1 MAYRRRQGMLRTS
14 TFKEEIHNNNNNN
27 NNLDENGTINN
38 NDLLNSHNH
47 STLSSSFSFTPTSSS
62 SSSSSSSLA
71 AQAIKAS
78 ASRHDPSLSF
88 SFSTPSDH
96 QRSKSFDTYGEVL
109 GKGDPKNGFWGVLAQ
124 KAKEILEDEISSP
137 PQNDI
142 VLDKL
147 KSYSFKTFTPNVLPL
162 DGRTSVENKNEME
175 VKEDQGWQ
183 QQQQAKSQ
191 TIHETQLKASR
202 DVAMATAAKAKL
214 LLRELKTVKADL
226 AFAKARSA
234 QLEEEN
240 KLLRDRE
247 GREKGQNRAD
257 DDLIR
262 LQLETLLGE
271 KARLANENE
280 TYSRENRFLREIV
293 EYHQL
298 TMQDVVYL
306 DEGTEEVTE
315 LYPIHD
321 ARIMSMSTTRSSSP
335 LGNGKY
341 IFPIP
346 QEVDEN
352 EDYNYKNTRSE
363 DEAPPICDDNHAK

>member
-14 TFKEEIHNNNNNN
+14 TFKEEIHNNNNN
-27 NNLDENGTINN
+27 LDENGTINN
-38 NDLLNSHNH
+38 NDPPNSHNR
-47 STLSSSFSFTPTSSS
+47 STLSSSFSFTPT

-96 QRSKSFDTYGEVL
+96 QRSKSFDTYGDVV
-109 GKGDPKNGFWGVLAQ
+109 GSGDSKNGFWGVLAQ

-137 PQNDI
+137 QNDI

-147 KSYSFKTFTPNVLPL
+147 KSYSFKTITPNALPQ

-175 VKEDQGWQ
+175 VKEDQGW

-262 LQLETLLGE
+262 LQLETLLAE

-298 TMQDVVYL
+298 SMQDVVYL

-321 ARIMSMSTTRSSSP
+321 ARIMSMSAARSSSP

-346 QEVDEN
+346 QQVDENENENEN
-352 EDYNYKNTRSE
+352 EDYNDKNTIPE
-363 DEAPPICDDNHAK
+363 DEAPPISDDHHAK